1 MEPLTVEMTDEQA
14 KRKQEQQKAKAP
26 PPGTSRILSRAN
38 REQKKQHANNTKGAN
53 NLPIPKRSNQNVT
66 QEAAQQHQIVQEEL
80 KSTKISTT
88 KTNDTL
94 KETTEFKSSPKHN
107 EVNSTPQN
115 EFEEWQNLAEEL
127 NPGNFSAV

>member
-1 MEPLTVEMTDEQA
+1 MEPLTVEMTDEQV

-53 NLPIPKRSNQNVT
+53 NLPIPKLSNQN
-66 QEAAQQHQIVQEEL
+66 APNGAQQQQQRQSVHEEQKL
-80 KSTKISTT
+80 TKISTA
-88 KTNDTL
+88 KTTDTL

-107 EVNSTPQN
+107 EVHSAAQN

-127 NPGNFSAV
+127 NPGNF